1 MTTIVGAVVVVVIV
15 AAAVFAWNTRPVDI
29 KLNGST
35 TSVKVGS
42 SLEAIISSKRLSP
55 KTGDLISV
63 GGNVLQQGQGYKFS
77 ASVNGQDIDPDD
89 AASYRAADGDDITI
103 GDGANRY
110 EEYDVD
116 IVEEQPKLEM
126 GGDAWGNIT
135 YISQWPKVGKH
146 EVRHGKTSG
155 ETADGDVLQQTQNCV
170 VTVHQIKPNK
180 KKKKLI
186 ALTFD
191 DGPSPQTTAALLD
204 GLKERGAH
212 ATFFLIGEQIAG
224 NEAIVR
230 RMKDEGHQIGNHSF
244 THARLDAAD
253 AAALGEIQKTDDAL
267 RDVLGDGSYWIRP
280 PWGFA
285 SEALK
290 SAVTV
295 PLIFWTLDTMDWSV
309 RSKELVAHH
318 IIENVRT
325 GDIVLLHDLYDT
337 SADAALQVIDVLG
350 AQGYEFVTLEELF
363 ACSGV
368 TPQAGHFYL
377 RADEEVS
384 W

>member
-1 MTTIVGAVVVVVIV
+1 MQADSLLCSLLLRFFRHLSYIAVFFVRLLRKITLEVIV
-15 AAAVFAWNTRPVDI
+15 MNRRRAIFLLFLSTALMLCFFQFKDSRAVAVSAAPAPR
-29 KLNGST
+29 
-35 TSVKVGS
+35 
-42 SLEAIISSKRLSP
+42 R
-55 KTGDLISV
+55 
-63 GGNVLQQGQGYKFS
+63 
-77 ASVNGQDIDPDD
+77 
-89 AASYRAADGDDITI
+89 
-103 GDGANRY
+103 
-110 EEYDVD
+110 
-116 IVEEQPKLEM
+116 
-126 GGDAWGNIT
+126 
-135 YISQWPKVGKH
+135 
-146 EVRHGKTSG
+146 
-155 ETADGDVLQQTQNCV
+155 C
-170 VTVHQIKPNK
+170 
-180 KKKKLI
+180 I

-368 TPQAGHFYL
+368 TTQAGHFYL